1 MMMGVFF
8 GYHVMSTIS
17 EIVSHQTDITSN
29 GVFYSYM
36 IFIPLYVIFNGIILA
51 HLYNGFGGIVN
62 FIYIRNMNNFNL
74 ILNRTQLFWNR

>member
-8 GYHVMSTIS
+8 SYHVMSTIP
-17 EIVSHQTDITSN
+17 ETGSHQTDITPN

-51 HLYNGFGGIVN
+51 HLYTGFGGIVN
-62 FIYIRNMNNFNL
+62 FIYIGNMNNFNL
-74 ILNRTQLFWNR
+74 VLNLI